1 MRDTNPFRGL
11 IFAVSMLSAASAFAQ
26 SRERAS
32 FVPDLIKS
40 VLFDPTTYVP
50 AIVAWESTRL
60 DWQTSQVFFQHG
72 FLEQNARFTVSGRA
86 NATAVGYGA
95 GNRLILTDA
104 LVNVGG
110 SVANNVTDRLI
121 ERGLLRRYPTHRTL
135 IRAIGWVERGA
146 VASYVSY
153 LQSASHWR
161 QWQENQL
168 SARQL
173 GYN

>member
-1 MRDTNPFRGL
+1 MRCTKLFRGL
-11 IFAVSMLSAASAFAQ
+11 VVAVLMLSATSASSQPQDYAL
-26 SRERAS
+26 
-32 FVPDLIKS
+32 FVPGLVKT

-60 DWQTSQVFFQHG
+60 DWRTSQVFFQHG

-86 NATAVGYGA
+86 NDTAVGYAA
-95 GNRLILTDA
+95 GNRLIVTDA
-104 LVNVGG
+104 LMNLAG
-110 SVANNVTDRLI
+110 SAANNITERLI
-121 ERGLLRRYPTHRTL
+121 ERGLLRRYPTHRAL
-135 IRAIGWVERGA
+135 VHAVGWIERGA

-153 LQSASHWR
+153 LQSASHLR
-161 QWQENQL
+161 QWQDNQL

>member
-1 MRDTNPFRGL
+1 MRYTTPFRGL
-11 IFAVSMLSAASAFAQ
+11 VVAVFILSAASAFTQ
-26 SRERAS
+26 DRTGAS

-40 VLFDPTTYVP
+40 VMFDPTTYVP

-86 NATAVGYGA
+86 NDTAVDYAA
-95 GNRLILTDA
+95 GNRLIVTDA
-104 LVNVGG
+104 FMNLAG
-110 SVANNVTDRLI
+110 SVANNVTDRVI

-135 IRAIGWVERGA
+135 VRAVGWIERGA

-161 QWQENQL
+161 QWQQNQL